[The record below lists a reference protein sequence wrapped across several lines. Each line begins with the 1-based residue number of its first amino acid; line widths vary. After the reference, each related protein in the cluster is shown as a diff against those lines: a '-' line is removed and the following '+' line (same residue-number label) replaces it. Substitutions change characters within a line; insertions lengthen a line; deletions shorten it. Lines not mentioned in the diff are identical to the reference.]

1 MNELSRI
8 IDFLCGAAPFKGAW
22 WDERLPGVPTFWWRN
37 DLRAAFE
44 ETRSALEQS
53 ATEIKGLKDEI
64 AVLLG
69 QVPRY
74 ISPAQFHAEHHLWW
88 KVTEHGTAFIV
99 LPYPFKNIQ
108 QPTTNQSALHAE
120 GGKEI

>member
-1 MNELSRI
+1 MKELI
-8 IDFLCGAAPFKGAW
+8 
-22 WDERLPGVPTFWWRN
+22 ERLNIFARLTKGKYPNGEKALAEAI
-37 DLRAAFE
+37 D
-44 ETRSALEQS
+44 ALEQS

-64 AVLLG
+64 AELRG